1 MGKLMDIGWGI
12 AKGTLGGTA
21 QALLGSGRTA
31 YELGRAVVNRDVDA
45 AADIAKRKAE
55 GIISGAKLL
64 AVESA
69 CLGRDVCTNYLADR
83 ELVDEHSKERIIR
96 LGATVGSVMLTG
108 HIVQGV
114 MFDDDCGSGMVA
126 EDGTDCNAG
135 DYGYGYVHGYV
146 PAVDVDSLP
155 GVENGR
161 LVDSSALDSIIGMG
175 EVPES
180 HHLDSSQYVRDL
192 SVRSA
197 FLQQHGLEAV
207 PSGYEVHHIIPL
219 CQGGADTPDN
229 MILLPAEDHARVT
242 AAHSAYYGWF
252 TNC

>member
-12 AKGTLGGTA
+12 AKRTLGGTA
-21 QALLGSGRTA
+21 QALLGSGRMA

-96 LGATVGSVMLTG
+96 LGAVAGSVMLTG
-108 HIVQGV
+108 HLVQGFV
-114 MFDDDCGSGMVA
+114 FDDDGGMEA
-126 EDGTDCNAG
+126 GDGTACNAG
-135 DYGYGYVHGYV
+135 AYGYGYVHGFV
-146 PAVDVDSLP
+146 PAVDVDELP
-155 GVENGR
+155 GVENGM
-161 LVDSSALDSIIGMG
+161 LVDGSSLDDIIGMG

-192 SVRSA
+192 SARSA
-197 FLQQHGLEAV
+197 FLQQHGLESV
-207 PSGYEVHHIIPL
+207 PPGYEVHHIIPL

-229 MILLPAEDHARVT
+229 MILLSAEEHARVT

-252 TNC
+252 NNG